1 MMTPHDRK
9 DVVAAVLGGA
19 MMLAAGGF
27 FTVRY
32 YTEPHPNAVNGAGGA
47 QTRTNGLNIPTV
59 DQMCQRQGATAANM
73 ADCRNDENQAGEFVI
88 AWMGLHGFVTD
99 GAIDPGQIQFASEL
113 AEDATPPDVDP
124 DAEPNIDPA
133 TGQPVDQDF
142 TSPAEIAMY
151 CLSNSMDWLQLHD
164 CISRYDPSTRFT
176 GQ

>member
-1 MMTPHDRK
+1 MMEKADRK
-9 DVVAAVLGGA
+9 DIIAGLLGGA
-19 MMLAAGGF
+19 LMLAAGGF

-32 YTEPHPNAVNGAGGA
+32 YSEPHADTSAA
-47 QTRTNGLNIPTV
+47 AADARTNGLRIPTI

-73 ADCRNDENQAGEFVI
+73 ADCRNEENQAGEFVY
-88 AWMGLHGFVTD
+88 AWMGLHGFLTNGV
-99 GAIDPGQIQFASEL
+99 IDPAQIEYAGEL

-133 TGQPVDQDF
+133 TGQPVDQEF
-142 TSPAEIAMY
+142 TSSADLAMY